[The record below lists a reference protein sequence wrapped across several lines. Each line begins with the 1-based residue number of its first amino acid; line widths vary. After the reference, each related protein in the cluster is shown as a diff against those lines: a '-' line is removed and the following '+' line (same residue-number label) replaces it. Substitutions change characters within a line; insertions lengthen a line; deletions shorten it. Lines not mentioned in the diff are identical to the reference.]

1 MNNYTYIGVALGIIL
16 AIAIITNAWSLL
28 FLAVILGAVGG
39 VIGSHFDGRIN
50 LGEIWNNVVG
60 KGRG

>member
-28 FLAVILGAVGG
+28 FLAIVLGAVGG
-39 VIGSHFDGRIN
+39 VIGAHFDGRIN
-50 LGEIWNNVVG
+50 LAEIWNNVIG
-60 KGRG
+60 IGRG

>member
-28 FLAVILGAVGG
+28 ILAVILGAVG
-39 VIGSHFDGRIN
+39 
-50 LGEIWNNVVG
+50 
-60 KGRG
+60 

>member
-28 FLAVILGAVGG
+28 FLAIVLGAVGG
-39 VIGSHFDGRIN
+39 VIGAHFDGGIN
-50 LGEIWNNVVG
+50 LAEIWNNVIG

>member
-39 VIGSHFDGRIN
+39 VIGAHFDGRIN
-50 LGEIWNNVVG
+50 LGKIWNNVVG

>member
-28 FLAVILGAVGG
+28 FLAVILGAVSG
-39 VIGSHFDGRIN
+39 VIGAHVDGRIN

>member
-28 FLAVILGAVGG
+28 VLAVILGAVGAD
-39 VIGSHFDGRIN
+39 IGAPYDGRSTLAEN
-50 LGEIWNNVVG
+50 WNTVVG

>member
-39 VIGSHFDGRIN
+39 VIGAHFDGRFN

>member
-1 MNNYTYIGVALGIIL
+1 MKNYTYIGVALGIIL
-16 AIAIITNAWSLL
+16 AIAIMTNAWPLF

-39 VIGSHFDGRIN
+39 VIGAHFDGRIN